1 MKVWNKEEYVLANE
15 WGLGLLSVRQDSRAD
30 LFAWWIIV
38 VLLSQWQNAGMDRY
52 ERNAK
57 NQK

>member
-38 VLLSQWQNAGMDRY
+38 VLLSQWENTGMERY
-52 ERNAK
+52 ETWE
-57 NQK
+57 